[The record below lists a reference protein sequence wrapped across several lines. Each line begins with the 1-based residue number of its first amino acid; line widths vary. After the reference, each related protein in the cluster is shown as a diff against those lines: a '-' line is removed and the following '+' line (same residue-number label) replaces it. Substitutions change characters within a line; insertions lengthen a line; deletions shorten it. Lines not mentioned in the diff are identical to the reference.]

1 MAFSPP
7 EYCRLFAQ
15 KKAYQGGVMGNP
27 GPPLATPCMVTTGN
41 TRPVIV
47 FVNIEQNLFPVLL
60 CAWNLAT
67 REKIVFEPFHSQKW
81 LPFEHW
87 FLCWTKLPK
96 WITNNHTQYHTY
108 FWKYW
113 KFKKKT
119 IVSVKKILE
128 KWYIYYCVKVYYKLV
143 ISGLSYLFIWIVIF
157 NLISSLLFYSLQL
170 FSYSSAWSFTVLVS
184 TPALPRNTVA
194 LQVDFLTLELVKL
207 LGDMC

>member
-1 MAFSPP
+1 MAFSAP

-15 KKAYQGGVMGNP
+15 KKAYQGGVMVNP
-27 GPPLATPCMVTTGN
+27 GPPPCMVTTGN

-47 FVNIEQNLFPVLL
+47 FVNIEQNFFPVLL
-60 CAWNLAT
+60 CALNLAT

-113 KFKKKT
+113 KFKKKLLYLL
-119 IVSVKKILE
+119 KKNPRKMIYILLC
-128 KWYIYYCVKVYYKLV
+128 KSILQPCYQC
-143 ISGLSYLFIWIVIF
+143 
-157 NLISSLLFYSLQL
+157 SLLLVHMD
-170 FSYSSAWSFTVLVS
+170 SYF
-184 TPALPRNTVA
+184 
-194 LQVDFLTLELVKL
+194 
-207 LGDMC
+207 